1 MKRLNNLSLA
11 DTIKLIIVTLV
22 AVSALNAQ
30 DIKQGVRLLNVE
42 KYTEARNFL
51 DNLVKSNP
59 KNAEAY
65 YYLGKLDIK
74 EGKTDQAQADFQKGF
89 DANKENALNLVGL
102 GQVQL
107 IKNDSSAAIKQFE
120 EALDM
125 TNSKDANI
133 MIAIADAYLGSDTK
147 NFGRP
152 LSLLSKAKTVSKK
165 NPAIFE
171 RLGDIYLRL
180 VNGSMAIQNYQT
192 AIDYDSTYVPAYIGI
207 GQIYAKIKNY
217 PDAEANFTKAVTVD
231 PAFAPAFKEFGEYYY
246 SRKDY
251 VKAAEMYKKYID
263 NSEPTN
269 EKLVRYATMLYLAKD
284 YNTAINVISQVTEK
298 GGKPDAQLQHILAYS
313 YFSIDDALK
322 GIPAF
327 NQYFQM
333 ADPKEITSTDYDY
346 LGKLQVKAGNDSL
359 AIENYKK
366 AIALDST
373 RTDLHGDMASIYFKD
388 KKWEDAAKEYELKEK
403 ASGKPLKVVEYYNLG
418 QAYYKMSNFKMADTT
433 YAKMIGLSPD
443 QPIGYYYRA
452 LSNAQLDPESEQGL
466 AKPYYEKFI
475 EVVTK
480 MTPDQQAK
488 FKNHLIEAYSYL
500 GYFYYLKKD
509 NATSRQYWVKVQELD
524 PENKQALEALKAL
537 K

>member
-1 MKRLNNLSLA
+1 MKRLNNLSIF
-11 DTIKLIIVTLV
+11 DSIKSLLVTLV
-22 AVSALNAQ
+22 AVTALNAQ
-30 DIKQGVRLLNVE
+30 DVKQGVRLIDVE
-42 KYTEARNFL
+42 KYTEARNFFE
-51 DNLVKSNP
+51 NLVKSNP
-59 KNAEAY
+59 KNADAY
-65 YYLGKLDIK
+65 YWLGKLDIK
-74 EGKTDQAQADFQKGF
+74 EGKTDQAQADFQKGI
-89 DANKENALNLVGL
+89 DANKENAINFVGL

-107 IKNDSSAAIKQFE
+107 IKNDSTSAIKQFD

-125 TNSKDANI
+125 TDSKDANI

-152 LSLLSKAKTVSKK
+152 IQLLSKAKAVSKK

-192 AIDYDSTYVPAYIGI
+192 AIDYDSANVKAYIGI

-217 PDAEANFTKAVTVD
+217 PDAEANFTKAITVD
-231 PAFAPAFKEFGEYYY
+231 PTYAPAFKEFGEYYY

-251 VKAAEMYKKYID
+251 VKAADMYKKYID
-263 NSEPTN
+263 NTEPTN
-269 EKLVRYATMLYLAKD
+269 EKLTRYATMLYLAKD
-284 YNTAINVISQVTEK
+284 YNTAVNVISQVTDK

-313 YFSIDDALK
+313 YYSVDDAQK

-327 NQYFQM
+327 DKYFQM

-346 LGKLQVKAGNDSL
+346 LGKLQLKAGNDSL

-366 AIALDST
+366 AIAMDSS
-373 RTDLHGDMASIYFKD
+373 RSDLHGDMAALYFKD
-388 KKWEDAAKEYELKEK
+388 KKWEDAAREYELKEK
-403 ASGKPLKVVEYYNLG
+403 TSGKPLKVVEYFNLG

-433 YAKMIGLSPD
+433 YAKMIALSPD

-466 AKPYYEKFI
+466 AKPHYEKFI
-475 EVVTK
+475 DVVTK
-480 MTPDQQAK
+480 MAPDQQAK
-488 FKNHLIEAYSYL
+488 YKNHLIEAYSYL

-509 NATSRQYWVKVQELD
+509 NATSRQFWIKVQELD
-524 PENKQALEALKAL
+524 PENKQAKEALKAL